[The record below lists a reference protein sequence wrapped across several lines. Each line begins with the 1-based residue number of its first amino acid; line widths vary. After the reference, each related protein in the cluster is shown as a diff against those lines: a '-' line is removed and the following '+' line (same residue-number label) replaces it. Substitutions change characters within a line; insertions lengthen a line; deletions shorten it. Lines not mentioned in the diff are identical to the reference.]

1 MDLKIRKASLKDDKF
16 VFSIRNDSLSKRNSN
31 NSKNISF
38 LDHKRWFKSKIKSS
52 KDFFYIVFSDNKT
65 KEQISYIR
73 LEEEKFYHKVSI
85 GIIKKF
91 RNKNLS
97 YQILSLAEKQI
108 KKNILLLAEVKK
120 NNTASKKLFYN
131 LNYFLIHKSSTT
143 NFYCK
148 ILEKNKKVD
157 SYLKTISQIEK
168 VRKNNN
174 VNWMDILR
182 IAFKNSPKQTS
193 NVFKKISFSDRLINK
208 LSKNLK

>member
-1 MDLKIRKASLKDDKF
+1 MDLKIRKASLKDVKF
-16 VFSIRNDSLSKRNSN
+16 VFNIRNDSLSKRNSN

-38 LDHKRWFKSKIKSS
+38 LDHKRWFKSKIKIS
-52 KDFFYIVFSDNKT
+52 KDFFYIVFLDNKT

-120 NNTASKKLFYN
+120 NNTASKKLFNN
-131 LNYFLIHKSSTT
+131 LNYFLIYKSSTT

-157 SYLKTISQIEK
+157 SYFKIINQIEK

-182 IAFKNSPKQTS
+182 IAFKNSPKETS